1 MEICYDRE
9 TDYFHDYDHNLQT
22 FNRCRVL
29 TSLLPIWAG
38 MPFEP
43 EFQDRLICENLFKS
57 TRFGGNLPLPYVSR
71 DDQAYDPR
79 GYWRGRIW
87 PHLSLWILEL
97 LWQNGYRDEADKM
110 ADQLLENVL
119 NREEVIRENYFS
131 GTEPGGGEPDFQWS
145 GAVYLLLANRRY
157 RIEKME

>member
-1 MEICYDRE
+1 MYHVMTRLMIHAV
-9 TDYFHDYDHNLQT
+9 TG
-22 FNRCRVL
+22 VGV
-29 TSLLPIWAG
+29 SG
-38 MPFEP
+38 
-43 EFQDRLICENLFKS
+43 LIC
-57 TRFGGNLPLPYVSR
+57 R
-71 DDQAYDPR
+71 
-79 GYWRGRIW
+79 
-87 PHLSLWILEL
+87 
-97 LWQNGYRDEADKM
+97 YRDEADKM